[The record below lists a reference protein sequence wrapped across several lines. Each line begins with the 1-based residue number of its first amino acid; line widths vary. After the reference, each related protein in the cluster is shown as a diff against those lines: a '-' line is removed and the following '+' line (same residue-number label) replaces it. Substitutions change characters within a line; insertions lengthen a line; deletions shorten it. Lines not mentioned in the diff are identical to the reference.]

1 MEPTYADLPINDLV
15 PHPDNPRRGNVKKIV
30 ESIKANGFYGTI
42 VVQKDTMRILAGNH
56 RWQAAK
62 QCGMTHIPAMVVD
75 VDETEARKILLA
87 DNRTADFAVYD
98 ADELS
103 KLLKNVLA
111 EDDLIGTGFDANDL
125 DKLINEVTD
134 TPDQKRK
141 RNLEPFRH
149 CYWLVKG
156 TTTDQGAITDAIT
169 KALKKF
175 PDIEIVSATN

>member
-1 MEPTYADLPINDLV
+1 MNPEYIDLPISDAK
-15 PHPDNPRRGNVKKIV
+15 PHPSNPRRGNVKKIA

-42 VVQKDTMRILAGNH
+42 VVQKSTMHILAGNH

-62 QCGMTHIPAMVVD
+62 LCGMDTIPTMLVD
-75 VDETEARKILLA
+75 VDDVEAQKILLA
-87 DNRTADFAVYD
+87 DNRTSDFAVYD

-103 KLLKNVLA
+103 KLLRNVLA
-111 EDDLIGTGFDANDL
+111 TDDLIGTGFDANDL

-141 RNLEPFRH
+141 RNIEPFKH

-156 TTTDQGAITDAIT
+156 STTQQGEITDAIV
-169 KALKKF
+169 KALKRFK
-175 PDIEIVSATN
+175 DVEVVSATN